1 MKHIIVVYNFKSF
14 IVLILFIYETNKTLT
29 QGGVLISNSIKL
41 LGIAPYEELNLTMD
55 SVAKQFPN
63 IQTDIYTAD
72 LSEGQELATKLYQNG
87 YDAIISRGGTAK
99 LIKETLNIPVI
110 DVSISIYDILK
121 SIRLTENYTT
131 QFVIVG
137 YASITEKAHLICD
150 IMGYKIEI
158 HTITNDHDANKIL
171 DNLTAKHYDFILCDA
186 ITNRLA
192 LSKSLNTILITSSSE
207 SIRQAYEEAIASVQQ
222 IQTFKHK
229 KDLFQHAITIQQ
241 QKYLIFD
248 GALSLQFSNVAKD
261 LEQSIMK
268 YLKSKKEF
276 KQSNQFYITVQDQL
290 YSLQI
295 ERFTVDKVTYYSC
308 LVKLQ
313 PIPNLNNKLGI
324 AYHKQSTISEI
335 FSTKLLF
342 KQYISED
349 TKTEINKYVQ
359 HYHSFLVFG
368 ETGTAKKNIAYQ
380 IYLNQQTNNNY
391 LIAINCKLMSDK
403 LWRSLVNS
411 ANGPLVNLSNTILFE
426 HIEQLTITDIERL
439 ISLINNT
446 NLLKSNTIIFTFN
459 SNATT
464 DSTKIS
470 ILLNQLDSATIHAP
484 SVSERKNELSI
495 IATLILN
502 KMNIE
507 CGKEVL
513 GFEPKALQKFLDYDW
528 PGNFNQLEHAIKELV
543 INTVSH
549 YISLQQV
556 TNLIDRENI
565 INNVSMLPIN
575 SFDSN
580 NNKLQPTLFDYTTEI
595 IRSVLEQNNGN
606 QTKTAEQLDIS
617 RTTLWR
623 YLKDT

>member
-1 MKHIIVVYNFKSF
+1 
-14 IVLILFIYETNKTLT
+14 
-29 QGGVLISNSIKL
+29 
-41 LGIAPYEELNLTMD
+41 MD
-55 SVAKQFPN
+55 SVGKQFPN
-63 IQTDIYTAD
+63 VQTDIYTAD
-72 LSEGQELATKLYQNG
+72 LSEGQELATKLYQDG

-131 QFVIVG
+131 QFAIVG
-137 YASITEKAHLICD
+137 YASITDKAHLICD

-158 HTITNDHDANKIL
+158 HTITNDNDANKIL
-171 DNLTAKHYDFILCDA
+171 DDLTAKNYDFILCDA

-207 SIRQAYEEAIASVQQ
+207 SIRQAYEEAITAVQQ

-229 KDLFQHAITIQQ
+229 KDIFQQAITIQQ

-248 GALSLQFSNVAKD
+248 SSLSIQFSSIAKD

-268 YLKSKKEF
+268 YLKSKQNF
-276 KQSNQFYITVQDQL
+276 KQSNQFYATFQHQL

-295 ERFTVDKVTYYSC
+295 ERFTVDKMIYYSC
-308 LVKLQ
+308 LVNTQ

-324 AYHKQSTISEI
+324 KYHKQSTIADI

-342 KQYISED
+342 KQFISED
-349 TKTEINKYVQ
+349 AKNEINKYVK
-359 HYHSFLVFG
+359 HYHSFLVYG

-403 LWRSLVNS
+403 LWRNLVNS

-426 HIEQLTITDIERL
+426 NIEQLTIADIERL
-439 ISLINNT
+439 ITLINHT
-446 NLLKSNTIIFTFN
+446 NLLKSNTLIFTFN

-464 DSTKIS
+464 DSTKKS

-484 SVSERKNELSI
+484 SVRERKNELSI

-507 CGKEVL
+507 CSKEVI
-513 GFEPKALQKFLDYDW
+513 GFEPKAIQKFLDYDW
-528 PGNFNQLEHAIKELV
+528 PGNFKQLEHAIKELV
-543 INTVSH
+543 INTDSH

-556 TNLIDRENI
+556 TNLINREET
-565 INNVSMLPIN
+565 INKVSSLPIN

-580 NNKLQPTLFDYTTEI
+580 NTKLQPTLFNYTTEI